1 MTDSPPLD
9 TADDRA
15 WEEPRALLRAV
26 WATPGPGS
34 EAAAG
39 PAADILFGAD
49 APLAGAAALAPQQAV
64 SLAVL
69 TAADAAAFAD
79 ELFGRWFPRPASVIE
94 LRRLAALARR
104 GEPRMGLI
112 ETADGV
118 VVVAWA
124 GAGAAAERWPLA
136 PQARQALEAPGRVL
150 VVIFAPTRSS
160 ELAASAADAFGLSP
174 LEARLAEAFLSSP
187 TLDIAAAQ
195 VGVGRETARDAMD
208 RIMTKT
214 GVRRSTDIVRRL
226 TELMCAAPA
235 EPPAASDALI
245 ETLGLT
251 PAEAGVAVRIAA
263 GRSHREAADDLG
275 LKLETVRGYAKAALA
290 KVGVARAKDLARL
303 VTEIQALSRLIAV
316 AEPIFTSDAS
326 PARLRLIPAEAGRR
340 LAFLDYGPQSGA
352 PICVFHGFMAGR
364 SLPPAQVRALQ
375 RRGLRPLVLQRP
387 GFGLTTPASGE
398 AYLDQAI
405 EDLAMLLKTLRID
418 RTLILARDGGVA
430 VALGFAARHPER
442 VAGGLLLNPRQPRG
456 LPKSYRSPVATFTRG
471 LLNKPQVIGA
481 LGDLL
486 RRQTR
491 TEAVEAILRRGL
503 TAVAGDRAALE
514 DDAVRSQL
522 VRDIQAQF
530 AHSSAGFV
538 AEHALYAR
546 GWSPPAVPVET
557 GAWVIAHCAGLGEEP
572 PRATWSNLPRV
583 GFHVIPEAGVLV
595 QFTHAEALAACLPLG
610 D

>member
-1 MTDSPPLD
+1 MTVSPISSAQD
-9 TADDRA
+9 TRA
-15 WEEPRALLRAV
+15 WDDPRDLLRAV

-34 EAAAG
+34 ETASG
-39 PAADILFGAD
+39 PGAEILFGVD

-69 TAADAAAFAD
+69 NAADVAAFAD
-79 ELFGRWFPRPASVIE
+79 DLFGRWFPRPASVIE

-124 GAGAAAERWPLA
+124 GAGAAAERWPLT
-136 PQARQALEAPGRVL
+136 PQARRALEAPGRVL

-174 LEARLAEAFLSSP
+174 LEARLAEAFLSAP
-187 TLDIAAAQ
+187 TLEIAAAQ
-195 VGVGRETARDAMD
+195 VGVGRETARDAQD
-208 RIMTKT
+208 RIMAKL

-226 TELMCAAPA
+226 TELMCAAPDEA
-235 EPPAASDALI
+235 PTASEALV

-251 PAEAGVAVRIAA
+251 PAEAGVALRVAA
-263 GRSHREAADDLG
+263 GRSHRETADDLG

-303 VTEIQALSRLIAV
+303 VTEIQALSRLVAV
-316 AEPIFTSDAS
+316 AEPIFTSDAQ
-326 PARLRLIPAEAGRR
+326 PARLRLIPSGRERR

-387 GFGLTTPASGE
+387 GFGLTTPASE
-398 AYLDQAI
+398 ETYLDQAI
-405 EDLAMLLKTLRID
+405 EDLTTLLRTLRID

-430 VALGFAARHPER
+430 VALGFAARHPDR
-442 VAGGLLLNPRQPRG
+442 VRGALLLNPRQPRG
-456 LPKSYRSPVATFTRG
+456 LPRSYRSPVATFTRG
-471 LLNKPQVIGA
+471 LLNKPQLIGG

-503 TAVAGDRAALE
+503 TAVPGDRLALE
-514 DDAVRSQL
+514 DDAVRGQL

-546 GWSPPAVPVET
+546 GWSPPAVPTEAGSWAIV
-557 GAWVIAHCAGLGEEP
+557 HCAGLGEEP
-572 PRATWSNLPRV
+572 PRATWAGLPNLS
-583 GFHVIPEAGVLV
+583 FHAIPEAGVLA
-595 QFTHAEALAACLPLG
+595 QFTHPEALADCLPLDG
-610 D
+610 